1 MSAFNKTL
9 FKYLIKKNLNSFIA
23 IFSILSLLII
33 SNQFFLVINQSLNQG
48 VFTSEILPLMFL
60 KYLRDLPYI
69 VGLGFILSIV
79 YSFNKLYKNS
89 EFIVLKT
96 SGLSDYGIAKL
107 IFPLIIVITF
117 ITILLSFVIVPE
129 INNKI
134 EIYKNNFDSRPD
146 YLFFKEKVFQKFENN
161 ITFYS
166 QNIES
171 SDKKLDIFKNVFIHF
186 GNENKFIIASK
197 ANKKIDS
204 KSGDFYLQLFD
215 GNIYE
220 NYSSNLKLNFKVS
233 SFEQLKIKIY
243 ENQNSYNQNG
253 NTNSSETKSIDK
265 LLKLD
270 NNSDLIELLYRVS
283 LPLSTFILSFVAV
296 FLSRTSPK
304 DRYNFSLGYG
314 LVAYVLYYN
323 NLAYVNSLRPED
335 TYSTIV
341 NFVTIHFFFIILLF
355 FLFFKDKFWVFNRK

>member
-1 MSAFNKTL
+1 MNVFTKTL
-9 FKYLIKKNLNSFIA
+9 FKYLIKKNLNSFLA
-23 IFSILSLLII
+23 IFSILSLLLL

-89 EFIVLKT
+89 EFIVIKT

-107 IFPLIIVITF
+107 IFPLIIGITF
-117 ITILLSFVIVPE
+117 ITIFLSFIIVPE
-129 INNKI
+129 IKNKI
-134 EIYKNNFDSRPD
+134 EIYKNNFNSRPD

-171 SDKKLDIFKNVFIHF
+171 SDNKVDIFKNVFIHF
-186 GNENKFIIASK
+186 GNESK
-197 ANKKIDS
+197 LILARRANKRIDS

-220 NYSSNLKLNFKVS
+220 NYSSNLKLNFKAS
-233 SFEQLKIKIY
+233 SFEQLKVKIY
-243 ENQNSYNQNG
+243 ENQNTVNQDENI
-253 NTNSSETKSIDK
+253 NSSETKSISK

-270 NNSDLIELLYRVS
+270 NNSDLKELLYRIS

-296 FLSRTSPK
+296 FLSRTSPR

-314 LVAYVLYYN
+314 LIAYVLYYN
-323 NLAYVNSLRPED
+323 VLAYINSLKLED
-335 TYSTIV
+335 AYSTIV
-341 NFVTIHFFFIILLF
+341 NFVTIHFSFLILLS
-355 FLFFKDKFWVFNRK
+355 FLIFKDKSWGFTHK